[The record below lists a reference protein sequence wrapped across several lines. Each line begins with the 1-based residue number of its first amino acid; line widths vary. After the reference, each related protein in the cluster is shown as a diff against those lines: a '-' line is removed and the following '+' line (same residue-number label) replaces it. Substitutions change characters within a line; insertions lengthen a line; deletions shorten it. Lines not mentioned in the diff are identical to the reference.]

1 MSEMRT
7 FNGYEIVDG
16 WAREQIE
23 RINEATNKPTDA
35 KYFDIDDNGL
45 ISLKSKYRGCPT
57 ANTYPLSVSDN
68 GVGKDGSEVY
78 NLPKRIVIPE
88 AINGVA
94 VTGLAKGM
102 FHYNG
107 VVEEIVIPNTI
118 TAIPEAFCL
127 YTQSLKAIENT
138 EQIKTIDAKAFMN
151 SRIEQALFPNLE
163 EAGVQIF
170 AQSTYL
176 QTVDIGKIQT
186 IANVFFGYC
195 TSLRVVKGGENVT
208 TINDYAFNGTVN
220 LKEVPFL
227 QLLKVTS
234 IGKDAFSCCGMQF
247 DWSKLTNCTFGDR
260 ATPTVDNTT
269 DYWSRVI
276 GNRFYTPCE
285 NRLVTLLHQRH
296 PLWANE
302 PIGNAER
309 TWKDGCGNVCVI
321 HIHSA
326 LSGKK
331 YATPFEFEAELEGET
346 TLDGNTPLLNIVAGN
361 TAGAV
366 KLYEGLGYTTT
377 AYTGILDEVAF
388 RDVLDALANGAYAH
402 ISRSIIGNANGG
414 HSVIAYGVNEL
425 GEIMFADSDIKTDKI
440 GIYNE
445 LFTYQAP
452 LQNVT
457 GPDSDIIIVRKPEE

>member
-23 RINEATNKPTDA
+23 RINEAANKPTDS
-35 KYFDIDDNGL
+35 KYFDIDNNGL
-45 ISLKSKYRGCPT
+45 ISLKPKYRGNPT
-57 ANTYPLSVSDN
+57 DNTYPLSVSDN
-68 GVGKDGSEVY
+68 GVGKDGSEIY

-94 VTGLAKGM
+94 VTGLADGM
-102 FHYNG
+102 FYYNS

-118 TAIPEAFCL
+118 TTIPEAFCFR
-127 YTQSLKAIENT
+127 TRSLKTIENT
-138 EQIKTIDAKAFMN
+138 RQVKTIGAKAFAC

-163 EAGVQIF
+163 EAGAQIF
-170 AQSTYL
+170 TQSPYL

-186 IANVFFGYC
+186 ITNMFTLC
-195 TSLRVVKGGENVT
+195 TSLQTVKGGENVT
-208 TINDYAFNGTVN
+208 TIEAKAFYGTYN
-220 LKEVPFL
+220 LKEIPFL

-234 IGKDAFSCCGMQF
+234 IGNDAFSCCGIQF

-260 ATPTVDNTT
+260 ATPVIDNTT
-269 DYWSRVI
+269 DYWSRII

-296 PLWANE
+296 PLWVNE
-302 PIGNAER
+302 IFGNTGI
-309 TWKDGCGNVCVI
+309 TWLYGCSAFCVI

-331 YATPFEFEAELEGET
+331 YATPFEFEAELKDKDT
-346 TLDGNTPLLNIVAGN
+346 SLLDTMPSYTSA
-361 TAGAV
+361 AV
-366 KLYEGLGYTTT
+366 QVYEALGYNTTS
-377 AYTGILDEVAF
+377 YTGILDEAAF
-388 RDVLDALANGAYAH
+388 RDILDALANGAYAH
-402 ISRSIIGNANGG
+402 ISRSTTSNENSG
-414 HSVIAYGVNEL
+414 HAVIAYGVNEL
-425 GEIMFADSDIKTDKI
+425 GEIMLADSDIKTNSI

-452 LQNVT
+452 LQNIT

>member
-1 MSEMRT
+1 MNKMKS
-7 FNGYEIVDG
+7 FNGYEVVDG

-23 RINEATNKPTDA
+23 RINEAANKPTDI
-35 KYFDIDDNGL
+35 KYFDIDDNG
-45 ISLKSKYRGCPT
+45 IIALKPKYRGRPT
-57 ANTYPLSVSDN
+57 DNTYPLSVSDN
-68 GVGKDGSEVY
+68 GAGKDGSEIY

-88 AINGVA
+88 AVNGVA
-94 VTGLAKGM
+94 VKGLAVGM
-102 FHYNG
+102 FYYNG

-127 YTQSLKAIENT
+127 YTSNLRVVENT
-138 EQIKTIDAKAFMN
+138 EHITQIGTKAFMN
-151 SRIEQALFPNLE
+151 SRVEQALFPNLE
-163 EAGVQIF
+163 EMGAQIF
-170 AQSTYL
+170 TQSTYL
-176 QTVDIGKIQT
+176 QTVDIGKIRT
-186 IANVFFGYC
+186 IAMASFGYC
-195 TSLRVVKGGENVT
+195 TSLSVVKGGENVT

-309 TWKDGCGNVCVI
+309 TWKDGCGNACVI

-331 YATPFEFEAELEGET
+331 YATPFEFEAELEGKT
-346 TLDGNTPLLNIVAGN
+346 TLDGNTPLLNIVANN
-361 TAGAV
+361 TENAV

-388 RDVLDALANGAYAH
+388 RGLLDALANGGYAH
-402 ISRSIIGNANGG
+402 ISRSIMGNANGG
-414 HSVIAYGVNEL
+414 HTVIAYGVNEF

-440 GIYNE
+440 GIYSG
-445 LFTYQAP
+445 LFTYQTP
-452 LQNVT
+452 FQNIT
-457 GPDSDIIIVRKPEE
+457 GPSSDIIIVRKPKE